1 MHGLPCRQKR
11 RKPSKIEN
19 QIKPRERY
27 VSKGLLIVTG
37 GSRGIGAA
45 TAIRAAAEGWD
56 VAVNY
61 ARDAAAAD
69 RVALQVRAAGC
80 KAVAIQGD
88 MNEEADILR
97 LFETAERELGPV
109 KGLVTSAGTTGRG
122 TRVED
127 MTAEAMRQV
136 ISLNVVG
143 LMLSCREAV
152 KRMSTKNGGAG
163 GQIVNLG
170 SVASRLGGPNEF
182 VHYAASKGAVDSFTL
197 GLAREVAV
205 EGIRVNAVSP
215 GMIDTEIHAAA
226 GLPDRAVNAV
236 PSSPMRR
243 VGQPA
248 EVADVIVWLLGEGSS
263 YCAGAIIDVAGG
275 R

>member
-1 MHGLPCRQKR
+1 M
-11 RKPSKIEN
+11 
-19 QIKPRERY
+19 
-27 VSKGLLIVTG
+27 SKGLLIVTG

-45 TAIRAAAEGWD
+45 TAIRAAADGWD

-61 ARDAAAAD
+61 ARDAVAAD
-69 RVALQVRAAGC
+69 RVATKVRAAGC
-80 KAVAIQGD
+80 KAITVQGD

-97 LFETAERELGPV
+97 LFETAEAELGPV
-109 KGLVTSAGTTGRG
+109 KGLVTSAGTTGMG

-127 MTAEAMRQV
+127 MTADAMRQV
-136 ISLNVVG
+136 MGLNVIG
-143 LMLSCREAV
+143 LMISCREAV
-152 KRMSTKNGGAG
+152 RRMSTKNGGSG
-163 GQIVNLG
+163 GRIVNLG

-205 EGIRVNAVSP
+205 EGVLVNAVSP

-226 GLPDRAVNAV
+226 GLPDRAVKAV
-236 PSSPMRR
+236 PGIPIRR

-248 EVADVIVWLLGEGSS
+248 RGSGRCDRLAAKRWRQLLRR
-263 YCAGAIIDVAGG
+263 CDRG
-275 R
+275 RCWRALV